1 MSETTTTTPEV
12 LISTSDGVG
21 RLVLNRPKAI
31 NALNHSMV
39 RQIA

>member
-1 MSETTTTTPEV
+1 MSDLNSESEVIVET
-12 LISTSDGVG
+12 SGGVG